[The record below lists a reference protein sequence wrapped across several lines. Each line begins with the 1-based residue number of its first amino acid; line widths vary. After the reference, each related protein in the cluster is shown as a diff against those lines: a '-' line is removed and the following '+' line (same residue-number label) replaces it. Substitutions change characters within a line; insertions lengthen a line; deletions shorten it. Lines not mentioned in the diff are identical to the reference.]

1 MTGFEALLRWK
12 HATLGAIGPDEF
24 IPLFEKTALMCT
36 VTEWVIDHALRQL
49 AAWRAGG
56 LDFSLSINLS
66 SRDFGNVNLASD
78 VIDRCQALG
87 IPTERIELEITEGR
101 WLRSNVQALPRLRAL
116 RDAGVSVAID
126 DFGTGYSNFGYLT
139 ELPVNVLKLDRSLV
153 TGIADQSG
161 MQLRAEAV
169 VRLASALGYRT
180 VAEGIEHA
188 DEIALLRSW
197 GCDEAQGFLLA
208 RPMEAELVPA
218 YVAQARTAA
227 GLP

>member
-1 MTGFEALLRWK
+1 MSGMTVRPIELLLSDMDGTLLR
-12 HATLGAIGPDEF
+12 PD
-24 IPLFEKTALMCT
+24 
-36 VTEWVIDHALRQL
+36 H
-49 AAWRAGG
+49 
-56 LDFSLSINLS
+56 SLS
-66 SRDFGNVNLASD
+66 
-78 VIDRCQALG
+78 
-87 IPTERIELEITEGR
+87 
-101 WLRSNVQALPRLRAL
+101 PRTLDAVRAL

>member
-1 MTGFEALLRWK
+1 MQE
-12 HATLGAIGPDEF
+12 
-24 IPLFEKTALMCT
+24 
-36 VTEWVIDHALRQL
+36 L
-49 AAWRAGG
+49 A
-56 LDFSLSINLS
+56 
-66 SRDFGNVNLASD
+66 
-78 VIDRCQALG
+78 
-87 IPTERIELEITEGR
+87 IPTHRIELEITEGR
-101 WLRSNVQALPRLRAL
+101 WLRSNVEAVPRLRTL

-153 TGIADQSG
+153 TGIANKAG

-197 GCDEAQGFLLA
+197 GCDEAQGYLLA
-208 RPMEAELVPA
+208 RPMEAELVAA
-218 YVAQARTAA
+218 YVAGAVAEQR
-227 GLP
+227 LP